1 MAVERVVIEI
11 TGDTS
16 KIKSTIAELE
26 KLGKV
31 DRDNADSFN
40 RNNKKFN
47 DNLNSTKGNLGSFG
61 DQLNSL
67 KQQVIGAFAI
77 SSLIA
82 FGKEAVQTSA
92 KIESIGNSLKFITGS
107 SANAEKTMQYL
118 TGLSERLGL
127 EFESTAQAFKLF
139 AGAAT
144 QSGMTLSQSKTI
156 FEQVSKAVTTMGL
169 SADDAEGVFLALS
182 QIMSKGKVSAEEL
195 RGQIGERL
203 PGAFAIAAKS
213 IGVSEQALNKM
224 LEQGQVLSKD
234 FLPKFASQL
243 EKDLGG
249 GAEAAAN
256 STQAALNRMKNSYG
270 EFLLYLGQKLTPAV
284 LALTKILQGYTYALR
299 GAAGE
304 RERAAREQ
312 GTEYTKEIVKGLE
325 KIEGLNARS
334 DAALEKRNFFQKRE
348 FQTQQ
353 EINKLIAERDELL
366 SRPRKAGTAIS
377 GRLNEI
383 EKEIQALAGNKYM
396 YQEITSSL
404 KEYENEL
411 SQQNKSL
418 FQNTEETNA
427 NTKSKEKQLG
437 EYDKLVQSA
446 SMVEKA
452 LQDLYATGVLAN
464 TPLEI
469 KLRTVLAQI
478 DMINERVR
486 QAKEGFDKM
495 QVKTGSEKGG
505 TPDAFTGAIKLAS
518 ESGQFNA
525 DKSQILIKGEI
536 GVVEKIID
544 GKKQLVYDYETWLTN
559 YMLDQAKQRG
569 KEVSDANAEFEK
581 IEAERRKKFFDEK
594 EEQRKQNELI
604 AINASMEI
612 LSIGLD
618 YAYTMRQKEYD
629 SELMLLD
636 NMLKSKK
643 ITEDEYN
650 RRRKEIQ
657 NEEANAQK
665 EYSIFKATID
675 TANAILNALA
685 TGGPAAPALAIAAGI
700 VGAAQIA
707 AIMATP
713 LPQYAEG
720 TEFVQLGK
728 NKKGK
733 DTIPALLNEGEAVIK
748 TDKNAEYPGLAK
760 AWNDGKLDEHIYK
773 KWVLP
778 EVIMNKSYD
787 LQKQRSF
794 ADNVAKSIQLN
805 QDFGGIETKLNRL
818 DDTEKMVGGM
828 IVTAIKESKKTN
840 IW

>member
-1 MAVERVVIEI
+1 M
-11 TGDTS
+11 
-16 KIKSTIAELE
+16 
-26 KLGKV
+26 
-31 DRDNADSFN
+31 
-40 RNNKKFN
+40 
-47 DNLNSTKGNLGSFG
+47 
-61 DQLNSL
+61 
-67 KQQVIGAFAI
+67 
-77 SSLIA
+77 
-82 FGKEAVQTSA
+82 
-92 KIESIGNSLKFITGS
+92 
-107 SANAEKTMQYL
+107 
-118 TGLSERLGL
+118 
-127 EFESTAQAFKLF
+127 EF
-139 AGAAT
+139 
-144 QSGMTLSQSKTI
+144 
-156 FEQVSKAVTTMGL
+156 
-169 SADDAEGVFLALS
+169 
-182 QIMSKGKVSAEEL
+182 
-195 RGQIGERL
+195 
-203 PGAFAIAAKS
+203 
-213 IGVSEQALNKM
+213 
-224 LEQGQVLSKD
+224 
-234 FLPKFASQL
+234 
-243 EKDLGG
+243 
-249 GAEAAAN
+249 
-256 STQAALNRMKNSYG
+256 
-270 EFLLYLGQKLTPAV
+270 
-284 LALTKILQGYTYALR
+284 
-299 GAAGE
+299 
-304 RERAAREQ
+304 
-312 GTEYTKEIVKGLE
+312 
-325 KIEGLNARS
+325 
-334 DAALEKRNFFQKRE
+334 
-348 FQTQQ
+348 
-353 EINKLIAERDELL
+353 
-366 SRPRKAGTAIS
+366 
-377 GRLNEI
+377 
-383 EKEIQALAGNKYM
+383 
-396 YQEITSSL
+396 
-404 KEYENEL
+404 
-411 SQQNKSL
+411 
-418 FQNTEETNA
+418 
-427 NTKSKEKQLG
+427 
-437 EYDKLVQSA
+437 
-446 SMVEKA
+446 
-452 LQDLYATGVLAN
+452 
-464 TPLEI
+464 
-469 KLRTVLAQI
+469 
-478 DMINERVR
+478 
-486 QAKEGFDKM
+486 
-495 QVKTGSEKGG
+495 KTGSEKGG
-505 TPDAFTGAIKLAS
+505 TLDAFTGAIKLAS

-559 YMLDQAKQRG
+559 YMLDQAKKRG

-581 IEAERRKKFFDEK
+581 IETERRKKFFDEK

-657 NEEANAQK
+657 KEEANAQK
-665 EYSIFKATID
+665 EYSIFKATLD
-675 TANAILNALA
+675 TANAILNAYA
-685 TGGPAAPALAIAAGI
+685 TGGAAAPALAIAAGI

-805 QDFGGIETKLNRL
+805 QDFGGIETKLKRL

>member
-47 DNLNSTKGNLGSFG
+47 DNLNSTKSNLGSFG